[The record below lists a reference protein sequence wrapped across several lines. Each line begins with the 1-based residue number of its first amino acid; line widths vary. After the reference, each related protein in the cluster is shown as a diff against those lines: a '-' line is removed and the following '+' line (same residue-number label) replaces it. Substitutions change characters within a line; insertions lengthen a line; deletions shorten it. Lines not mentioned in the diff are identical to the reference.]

1 MPEILRGIFVLA
13 MLVLLVIGLNT
24 KIVQVNKA
32 IVIERLGSFLK
43 IIDQPGFYFTIPVVD
58 RVVQTVPLD
67 IQDKKFVINEKEVLE
82 KYTISIKYRIFD
94 VKLFVYAE
102 LDSLSKLK
110 GNIIDHVKLE
120 KEITEANSHL
130 IKEYAESLGM
140 EILEIGVE

>member
-43 IIDQPGFYFTIPVVD
+43 IIDEPGFYFTIPVVD

-67 IQDKKFVINEKEVLE
+67 IQNKKFVINEKEALE
-82 KYTISIKYRIFD
+82 KYTISIKYKIFD

-110 GNIIDHVKLE
+110 EYIIEHVKLE
-120 KEITEANSHL
+120 KEIIESNSHL
-130 IKEYAESLGM
+130 IKEYAESLGI
-140 EILEIGVE
+140 EILEIGIE